1 MDTTVEYLAAQPD
14 EARAKLE
21 AIRQLVHEVA
31 PEAEEAL
38 AYGVPT
44 FRLKPTAKKKNN
56 MVHFAAFKDHVGVYP
71 RTAGVESA
79 LGVRLKPY
87 AHGKG
92 TLQFGL
98 NSPLPLD
105 LLREVIEVLYAE
117 AQERLT

>member
-1 MDTTVEYLAAQPD
+1 MDTLDEYLAVQPL

-21 AIRQLVHEVA
+21 AIRQLVHKVA
-31 PEAEEAL
+31 PEAAEAM

-56 MVHFAAFKDHVGVYP
+56 MVHFAAFKDHVSVYP
-71 RTAGVESA
+71 RTAGVDST
-79 LGVRLKPY
+79 LGERLAPY

-92 TLQFGL
+92 TLQFVI
-98 NSPLPLD
+98 SEPLPLE
-105 LLREVIEVLYAE
+105 LLREVVEILSAE